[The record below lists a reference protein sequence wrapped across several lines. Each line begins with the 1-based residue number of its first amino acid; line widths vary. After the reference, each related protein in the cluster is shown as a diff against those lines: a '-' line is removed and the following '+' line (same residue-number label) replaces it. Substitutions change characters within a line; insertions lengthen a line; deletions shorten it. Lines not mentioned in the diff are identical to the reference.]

1 MTGPALGA
9 AVVRT
14 RAVAALTPV
23 RGEIWWAESD
33 DMRRPVMVV
42 TRDAAIP
49 VLGAILVAPVTRTVR
64 GIPTE
69 IPLGSRRGPA
79 PALRRLIRQPASGA
93 QGLADSPHGRPSGLA
108 AMRYVAR
115 SQL

>member
-1 MTGPALGA
+1 MASVTPA
-9 AVVRT
+9 
-14 RAVAALTPV
+14 
-23 RGEIWWAESD
+23 RGEIWWAESE

-69 IPLGSRRGPA
+69 IPLGRDEGLLEPCAASFDNLRPVRKGWLTRRMGALGSRSHEICG
-79 PALRRLIRQPASGA
+79 ALTALS
-93 QGLADSPHGRPSGLA
+93 DC
-108 AMRYVAR
+108 
-115 SQL
+115 